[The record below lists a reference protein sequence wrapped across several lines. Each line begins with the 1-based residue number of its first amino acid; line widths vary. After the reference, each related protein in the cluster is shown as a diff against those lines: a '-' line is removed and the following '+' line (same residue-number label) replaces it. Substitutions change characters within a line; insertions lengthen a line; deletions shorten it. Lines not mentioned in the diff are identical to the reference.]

1 MFAGRSDTGDKPG
14 TATAIHINS
23 PFYLMLVV
31 SREKNCKNIIHV
43 VHVVPCACINAI
55 GVFLIASAIGCHGKR
70 INHTTPLHP
79 SPPPP
84 HHPLPSLR
92 IRLYYVHVEHRYM
105 HLVHIAGRVV
115 VVVVVH
121 ALIWGPQ
128 NNVNN

>member
-1 MFAGRSDTGDKPG
+1 MANGS
-14 TATAIHINS
+14 
-23 PFYLMLVV
+23 
-31 SREKNCKNIIHV
+31 IIRRHCT
-43 VHVVPCACINAI
+43 H
-55 GVFLIASAIGCHGKR
+55 H
-70 INHTTPLHP
+70 
-79 SPPPP
+79 PPP